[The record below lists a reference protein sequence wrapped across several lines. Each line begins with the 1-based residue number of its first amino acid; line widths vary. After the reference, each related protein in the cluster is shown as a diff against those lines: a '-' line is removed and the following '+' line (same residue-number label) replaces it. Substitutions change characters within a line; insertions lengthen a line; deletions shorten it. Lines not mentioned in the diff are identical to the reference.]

1 MGQLHVSPGL
11 HMLQAFVDFDS
22 GAEAERAITTK
33 DRQVF
38 AQKFGDRY
46 VRLVQAC
53 SSPRHIHVCGILS
66 TTTSTTQLAMH
77 LSTQFALRSSFASGL
92 FVPVA
97 VLCVS
102 DAMRI
107 ELAFSRAWSAFVSLS

>member
-1 MGQLHVSPGL
+1 VSHHL

-53 SSPRHIHVCGILS
+53 S
-66 TTTSTTQLAMH
+66 
-77 LSTQFALRSSFASGL
+77 
-92 FVPVA
+92 
-97 VLCVS
+97 
-102 DAMRI
+102 
-107 ELAFSRAWSAFVSLS
+107 

>member
-1 MGQLHVSPGL
+1 
-11 HMLQAFVDFDS
+11 MLQAFVDFDS

-53 SSPRHIHVCGILS
+53 LTIQHSCLWHFVHYCINYTACNASVAHRL
-66 TTTSTTQLAMH
+66 
-77 LSTQFALRSSFASGL
+77 SFASGL
-92 FVPVA
+92 FVPVV
-97 VLCVS
+97 VLH
-102 DAMRI
+102 DM
-107 ELAFSRAWSAFVSLS
+107 

>member
-1 MGQLHVSPGL
+1 MNAHSLFMQLLYVSLGTTTLLVDRKDKHHQNTCSTVQQSLMGQLHVSSDL
-11 HMLQAFVDFDS
+11 HVLQAFVDFDS

-53 SSPRHIHVCGILS
+53 S
-66 TTTSTTQLAMH
+66 
-77 LSTQFALRSSFASGL
+77 
-92 FVPVA
+92 
-97 VLCVS
+97 
-102 DAMRI
+102 
-107 ELAFSRAWSAFVSLS
+107 

>member
-1 MGQLHVSPGL
+1 MLTVCLCISQLLNVSLEATMLLVDRKAIHHQNILSIVQQCLMGQLPVSHHL

-53 SSPRHIHVCGILS
+53 S
-66 TTTSTTQLAMH
+66 
-77 LSTQFALRSSFASGL
+77 
-92 FVPVA
+92 
-97 VLCVS
+97 
-102 DAMRI
+102 
-107 ELAFSRAWSAFVSLS
+107 

>member
-1 MGQLHVSPGL
+1 MLLVDRKAMHHQNVCSIMQQSVVGQLHVSPGL

-53 SSPRHIHVCGILS
+53 S
-66 TTTSTTQLAMH
+66 
-77 LSTQFALRSSFASGL
+77 
-92 FVPVA
+92 
-97 VLCVS
+97 
-102 DAMRI
+102 
-107 ELAFSRAWSAFVSLS
+107 